1 MLFFKGRVSKR
12 EPQWD
17 TALIESIYRGLDE
30 SLVTDT
36 LLRSAAV
43 PDTRRKCSVNRGY
56 FNTVTEILRILF
68 QNLRKNEVELK
79 MRSYARK
86 MKSCDSKT
94 RSTFFTALNP

>member
-68 QNLRKNEVELK
+68 QNLRKNEVELNEK
-79 MRSYARK
+79 LCPEDEILH
-86 MKSCDSKT
+86 SCHSL
-94 RSTFFTALNP
+94 LNLCV